1 MRIHWGDEV
10 AELPLWMQVG
20 LVMALVA
27 TAILWC
33 S

>member
-1 MRIHWGDEV
+1 MRIHWGDV
-10 AELPLWMQVG
+10 VVELPLWMQVG

-27 TAILWC
+27 TAILW